1 LQYPPVCGSAKLLQ
15 QRFAESGFSKSS
27 FTAGANTMNRSFMF
41 VVAFLSAGVCLI
53 SPVDAKSKKSASTQP
68 AEQKSPEEIAAQETT
83 DADNRANSIVQ
94 SLDIED
100 STKSAHVHDTIAAQ
114 YKAIHEWHAANDA
127 QRKALSTTQPAGD
140 DADKLKEIQASYQ
153 ELHDHFITALSAD
166 LTPEQ
171 IDKVKEKMTGGQMT
185 ATLKN
190 YPVIVPNLTDED
202 LSTIKT
208 ILEQAR
214 DDAMDANTKNERIAI
229 FKKYKGK
236 INNYL
241 DAHGHNVKQAYKD
254 FGAAQKAKQSAPATQ
269 PEANSAGN

>member
-1 LQYPPVCGSAKLLQ
+1 
-15 QRFAESGFSKSS
+15 
-27 FTAGANTMNRSFMF
+27 MNRPFILLI
-41 VVAFLSAGVCLI
+41 AFLSAGACLVSI
-53 SPVDAKSKKSASTQP
+53 GDAKSKKASSTQP
-68 AEQKSPEEIAAQETT
+68 AEQKSSEDVAAQQATS
-83 DADNRANSIVQ
+83 DDSRATSIVD
-94 SLDIED
+94 SLKIDD
-100 STKSAHVHDTIAAQ
+100 SSKATHVHDTIAAQ

-127 QRKALSTTQPAGD
+127 QRKALSTTQPTGD
-140 DADKLKEIQASYQ
+140 DADKAKEIHASYQ

-166 LTPEQ
+166 LTADQ

-202 LSTIKT
+202 LATIKT
-208 ILEQAR
+208 MLEQAR

-254 FGAAQKAKQSAPATQ
+254 FGAAQKAKTNAASTQ